1 MGKVVRFL
9 KEQSH
14 EHEKELTKTP
24 ESRHAETLLFKQL
37 EYKDRFLREHFVEN
51 DAQHEA
57 LVLVERLRKLTP
69 KLEAK
74 PVEAEE

>member
-1 MGKVVRFL
+1 MSKVVRFL
-9 KEQSH
+9 KEQVDDH
-14 EHEKELTKTP
+14 QKELTKTP
-24 ESRHAETLLFKQL
+24 ESIHAETLLFRQL

-74 PVEAEE
+74 PVEDKE